1 MGIAY
6 MELVKT
12 LLLAAKS
19 GKGQGSMEYIMMLSA
34 VSIVIVVA
42 LAMILQLKGVA
53 LHAFLNSS
61 ANQSVTGSLTSE
73 LSNMTN
79 SLVK

>member
-1 MGIAY
+1 MGIEY
-6 MELVKT
+6 LGLVRT
-12 LLLAAKS
+12 MFLVAKS
-19 GKGQGSMEYIMMLSA
+19 RKAQGSMEYIMMLSA

-61 ANQSVTGSLTSE
+61 ANHSVAGSLATE
-73 LSNMTN
+73 LSNITT
-79 SLVK
+79 SLGK